1 MAYTVTLKRSAEK
14 ELDDLP
20 ARIRTKI
27 VNTLLSFK
35 ENPFPRNSQ
44 KLHGRE
50 GFRVRVGDYRILYTV
65 DQTEKKVDV
74 VSVAHRKD
82 VYRY

>member
-27 VNTLLSFK
+27 VNIFLSFK
-35 ENPFPRNSQ
+35 GKPLRS
-44 KLHGRE
+44 KLDPAVFTKPVFMRP
-50 GFRVRVGDYRILYTV
+50 
-65 DQTEKKVDV
+65 
-74 VSVAHRKD
+74 
-82 VYRY
+82 